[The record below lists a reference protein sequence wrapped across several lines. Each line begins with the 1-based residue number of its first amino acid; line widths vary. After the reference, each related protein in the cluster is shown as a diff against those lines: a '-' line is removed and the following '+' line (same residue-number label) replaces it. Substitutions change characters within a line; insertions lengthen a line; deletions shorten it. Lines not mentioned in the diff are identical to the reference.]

1 MLFPAVP
8 RAGSMARTLT
18 QLVRQAPPVLV
29 LAVTGTLALPFR
41 RIAAATFVATIAVVA
56 GAFVVQKEK
65 FVPVLSPSVPPAR
78 GDAPQANPFVV
89 VVGVRVLLLPSFPAV
104 AAVSLTVLTVAL
116 A

>member
-41 RIAAATFVATIAVVA
+41 RIAAATFGATIAVVA
-56 GAFVVQKEK
+56 GGFFVQKEK
-65 FVPVLSPSVPPAR
+65 FVPVLSPSVPPAG
-78 GDAPQANPFVV
+78 GDAPHANTLVV
-89 VVGVRVLLLPSFPAV
+89 VVGVRVRSLSPFPACES
-104 AAVSLTVLTVAL
+104 A
-116 A
+116 